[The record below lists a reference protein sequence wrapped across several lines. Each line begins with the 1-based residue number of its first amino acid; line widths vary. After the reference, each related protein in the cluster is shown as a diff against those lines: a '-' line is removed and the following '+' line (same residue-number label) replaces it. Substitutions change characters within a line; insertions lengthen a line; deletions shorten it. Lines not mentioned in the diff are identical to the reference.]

1 MALLSPGDCHCVLPF
16 NKVKAGGLMRSLTY
30 PGGEC
35 GLHPSGCGVPSEP
48 CGTAAQEGQGPP
60 PLAGSSRFPNQPG
73 GSGQAA

>member
-1 MALLSPGDCHCVLPF
+1 
-16 NKVKAGGLMRSLTY
+16 MRSLTY

-35 GLHPSGCGVPSEP
+35 GLHPPGCGVPSEP